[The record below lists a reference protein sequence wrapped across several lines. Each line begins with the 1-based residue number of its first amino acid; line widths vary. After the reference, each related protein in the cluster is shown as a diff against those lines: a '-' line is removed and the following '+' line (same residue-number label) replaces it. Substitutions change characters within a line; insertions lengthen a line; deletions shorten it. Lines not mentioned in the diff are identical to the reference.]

1 MSAAVSSTAA
11 SSGINGAAAATAA
24 ASPSSAA
31 AAAPSRQS
39 PSKASALLTGGPP
52 RPIALRKTS
61 RSVSIITPTSTTLLN
76 ASVVQKDEETGEES
90 HLRPLSDADVL
101 CGRGGLVNGFIGNIT
116 FRKLVAERRDEYR
129 DAKKKAKALI
139 AQGIVDEIKSRGGLF
154 LHRVDIDNDGGKGT
168 GTHKN
173 GGKPSST
180 GSGGDGSPSKSKGG
194 TGIDAQGSKWAD
206 ISEGKAR
213 EKTSQALREGAEVR
227 KSSIGSRSVT
237 TGSENGSV
245 SLASATKAM
254 TSFADPPSLEAS
266 ASKASTV
273 SQKTRKKRKSENSTS
288 TNSSLTAFL
297 PPTLA
302 AFVEDQSSSS
312 SSADQHE
319 TIKSPDDFERIVS
332 KPRDGKQRLAQRLFD
347 WNATRSESDQSNE
360 WMAALGTVDLWRRQ
374 VDVWADAL
382 SHLKSAENQQKQ
394 QEGNGPGEEDDG
406 DGGTSKKAKTASQE
420 SSKV

>member
-1 MSAAVSSTAA
+1 MSVAVSSTPA
-11 SSGINGAAAATAA
+11 SSGINGAT
-24 ASPSSAA
+24 AA
-31 AAAPSRQS
+31 AAAASSPSRQS
-39 PSKASALLTGGPP
+39 PSKGASALLTGGPP

-61 RSVSIITPTSTTLLN
+61 RSASIITPTSTTLLN

-116 FRKLVAERRDEYR
+116 FRELVAERRDEYR

-180 GSGGDGSPSKSKGG
+180 GGGGDGSPSKSKGG
-194 TGIDAQGSKWAD
+194 TGMDAQGSKWAD

-245 SLASATKAM
+245 SAASATKAM

-266 ASKASTV
+266 ASKASTA
-273 SQKTRKKRKSENSTS
+273 SQKTRKKRKSECSTS

-297 PPTLA
+297 PPTVA
-302 AFVEDQSSSS
+302 AFVEEQSSSS

-319 TIKSPDDFERIVS
+319 AIKSPDDFERIVS

-347 WNATRSESDQSNE
+347 WNATRSESGQSND

-374 VDVWADAL
+374 VDVWAAAL
-382 SHLKSAENQQKQ
+382 SYLKSAEKQQKQ
-394 QEGNGPGEEDDG
+394 QEGDGPGEEDDG

-420 SSKV
+420 STMV

>member
-1 MSAAVSSTAA
+1 MSASVSSAVA
-11 SSGINGAAAATAA
+11 SSGINGAAAAAAA
-24 ASPSSAA
+24 ASSSAA
-31 AAAPSRQS
+31 AGASSRRSPS
-39 PSKASALLTGGPP
+39 SKASALLTGGPP

-61 RSVSIITPTSTTLLN
+61 RSASIITPTSTTLLN
-76 ASVVQKDEETGEES
+76 ASVVQKDDGTGEES

-101 CGRGGLVNGFIGNIT
+101 CGRGGLVNGFVGNIT
-116 FRKLVAERRDEYR
+116 FRDMVAEHRDEYR

-139 AQGIVDEIKSRGGLF
+139 AQGIVDKIKSRGGLF
-154 LHRVDIDNDGGKGT
+154 LHRVDIDDDGGKGT
-168 GTHKN
+168 GSHKN
-173 GGKPSST
+173 GGRSSST
-180 GSGGDGSPSKSKGG
+180 GDGGDDSPSKSKGG
-194 TGIDAQGSKWAD
+194 TGMDAQGSKWAD
-206 ISEGKAR
+206 ISEAKAR

-245 SLASATKAM
+245 SAASATKAM
-254 TSFADPPSLEAS
+254 ASFADPPSLEAS

-273 SQKTRKKRKSENSTS
+273 SQKMRKKRKSENSTS

-297 PPTLA
+297 PPMVA
-302 AFVEDQSSSS
+302 AFVEEQSSSS

-319 TIKSPDDFERIVS
+319 AIKSPDDFERIVS

-347 WNATRSESDQSNE
+347 WNATRSESDQSNC

-382 SHLKSAENQQKQ
+382 SYLKCAKKQQKQ
-394 QEGNGPGEEDDG
+394 QEGDGPGEEDDG

-420 SSKV
+420 STMV